1 MAPDSWAA
9 GSPDALLDLA
19 WRASAVLL
27 ALIALLVVQ
36 ILVAGWWF
44 ARRRVRNERLRRLWE
59 PVLADA
65 ATEVPVE
72 LPMLAHRDAIA
83 FLQLWNYVQEL
94 LLEDA
99 RVRLAEV
106 ARRVGADRLARKLL
120 TAARSSD
127 RIVAITAIGHLRD
140 DASWPDL
147 ANIALADGS
156 PIRSL
161 AAARSLFRID
171 PVRAAA
177 LLIPRIAG
185 RPEWSL
191 AGMAGILAEAGPD
204 AISVPLAEAA
214 REAAPDQA
222 PRLIR
227 LLQLAHGEQAVAAVR
242 RIMADTVDTEVI
254 TACLRV
260 FEDPHDLDTV
270 RTLLADSRWQVRLQA
285 VAALARMGTEED
297 EPRMIELLEDR
308 EWWVR
313 YRAAQGIAGSPYMTK
328 DRLRRLARELPGRF
342 ARDILGQVIAEQE
355 FAC

>member
-19 WRASAVLL
+19 WRASGVLL
-27 ALIALLVVQ
+27 ALIALLVLQ

-44 ARRRVRNERLRRLWE
+44 DRRRRHNERLRRLWE

-65 ATEVPVE
+65 ANEVPIE
-72 LPMLAHRDAIA
+72 LPMLAPRDAVA
-83 FLQLWNYVQEL
+83 FLQLWNYIQEL
-94 LLEDA
+94 LLDDA
-99 RVRLAEV
+99 RVRLTEV
-106 ARRVGADRLARKLL
+106 ARRVGADRLARRRLV
-120 TAARSSD
+120 ASRPRD
-127 RIVAITAIGHLRD
+127 RLVAIIAVGLLRD
-140 DASWPDL
+140 ETSWSAL
-147 ANIALADGS
+147 EAIALDDAS

-171 PVRAAA
+171 PERAAP
-177 LLIPRIAG
+177 LLIPGIAA

-191 AGMAGILAEAGPD
+191 AGLAGILAEAGPD
-204 AISVPLAEAA
+204 AISAPLAEAA
-214 REAAPDQA
+214 RLAPSGAA

-242 RIMADTVDTEVI
+242 HILAATTDTEVI

-260 FEDPHDLDTV
+260 FEDPRDLDTV
-270 RTLLADSRWQVRLQA
+270 RTLLDDPRWQVRLQA
-285 VAALARMGTEED
+285 VAALARMGTEQD
-297 EPRMIELLEDR
+297 EPRMVELLEDR

-313 YRAAQGIAGSPYMTK
+313 YRAAQGLAGSPFMTA
-328 DRLRRLARELPGRF
+328 DRLHRLARELPGRF
-342 ARDILGQVIAEQE
+342 ARDILGQVIAERE